1 MNPFDRF
8 DKLFGDLGLSPD
20 DAALYLFLAGWNSAL
35 REMAEHV
42 QAMPFGKDTQDSFAV
57 YFQRQIINLEAM
69 RK

>member
-1 MNPFDRF
+1 MNPFDHF
-8 DKLFGDLGLSPD
+8 DKLFGDMDLSPD
-20 DAALYLFLAGWNSAL
+20 DAALYLFLAGWNSAI

-57 YFQRQIINLEAM
+57 YFQRQIINVEAM